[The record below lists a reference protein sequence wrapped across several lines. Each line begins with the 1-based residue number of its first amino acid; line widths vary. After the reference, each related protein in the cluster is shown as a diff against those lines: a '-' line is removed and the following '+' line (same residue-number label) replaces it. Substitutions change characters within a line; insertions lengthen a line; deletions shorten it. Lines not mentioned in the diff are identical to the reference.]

1 MLIIFRCFVSS
12 FKYLSSKENHKDDSF
27 LYWNCGFCRNTIPSK
42 FIFFTVFIKR
52 GHTIFPIWSF
62 GCFALRKR
70 WDIIPSKF
78 SLCSILR
85 MYTGLVFLVLRTFRA
100 GQRLLPR
107 DLTGN
112 RIPAII
118 LSLSRKPGPGFSK
131 IRHLLFDSRFTSG
144 RRKEYGLFFTFQR
157 SS

>member
-1 MLIIFRCFVSS
+1 M
-12 FKYLSSKENHKDDSF
+12 
-27 LYWNCGFCRNTIPSK
+27 
-42 FIFFTVFIKR
+42 
-52 GHTIFPIWSF
+52 
-62 GCFALRKR
+62 AL
-70 WDIIPSKF
+70 
-78 SLCSILR
+78 LR
-85 MYTGLVFLVLRTFRA
+85 MYTGLVFLDLRTFRA